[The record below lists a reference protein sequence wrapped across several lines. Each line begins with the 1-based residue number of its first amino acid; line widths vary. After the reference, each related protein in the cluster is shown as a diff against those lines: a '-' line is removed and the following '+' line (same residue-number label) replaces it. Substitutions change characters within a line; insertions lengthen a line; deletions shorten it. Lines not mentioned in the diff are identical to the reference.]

1 KLKNSNQLNVNE
13 NQQLRIVNDEQI
25 KSGIIELLSRFET
38 LETNL
43 LASSYDDLI
52 QQQVNKYNHYRH

>member
-1 KLKNSNQLNVNE
+1 
-13 NQQLRIVNDEQI
+13 I
-25 KSGIIELLSRFET
+25 KSGIIELLSRFDA

>member
-1 KLKNSNQLNVNE
+1 KLKNFNQLNVNR

-25 KSGIIELLSRFET
+25 KSGIIELLSRFDT